1 LLRSKLMPKSGSVDP
16 DLMRLSLGRPVLMH
30 EAAWRGGISGPDGM
44 RSSYHR
50 EACHPPTRG
59 GLAPHRGSKTAAAIA
74 GLAAI
79 VLALCARSAAAS
91 PTLVI
96 TGAGF
101 GHGVGMSQEGALGYA
116 QHGYGYAAILAH
128 YYTGT
133 SLGTVPASTTVR
145 MLING
150 KVRRLPLETYVQ
162 GVVGAEMPASWPLAA
177 LEAQAVASRT
187 YAITDH
193 AGGTRF
199 DVFADT
205 RSQLYLGRKAQTA
218 QTEAAVAA
226 TAGQVVTYAGKPA
239 ITYFFASS
247 GGLTESVQ
255 NGFPGATPE
264 PWLQGVTDPFD
275 QGPQHT
281 WSVSMSFAAVA
292 ARLRGLVK
300 GAFRGIEVLRRGY
313 SPRIVSAYVL
323 GSAGRAPISG
333 PELESRLGLYD
344 SWAYFSV
351 RTAHG
356 VQPEPDLSGYS
367 PPAPLSGSAPPASA
381 PTPSNTSTTATGAS
395 IAPSSSDSQE
405 VGVQGGAGG
414 PAGPVGGTQAG

>member
-1 LLRSKLMPKSGSVDP
+1 MREASPRGWVSV
-16 DLMRLSLGRPVLMH
+16 
-30 EAAWRGGISGPDGM
+30 RGGM

-50 EACHPPTRG
+50 PAGHRTTRG
-59 GLAPHRGSKTAAAIA
+59 RRAPHRGSKITTALA

-79 VLALCARSAAAS
+79 ALALSADSAAAS

-133 SLGTVPASTTVR
+133 ALGTVPASTTVR
-145 MLING
+145 MLIDG
-150 KVRRLPLETYVQ
+150 KVRKLPLETYVQ

-226 TAGQVVTYAGKPA
+226 TAGQVVTFAGKPA

-264 PWLQGVTDPFD
+264 PWLQGVADPFD

-281 WSVSMSFAAVA
+281 WSVSMSFAAA
-292 ARLRGLVK
+292 AVRLRGLVK
-300 GAFRGIEVLRRGY
+300 GSFRGIEVLRRGY

-323 GSAGRAPISG
+323 GSVGRTPVSG

-344 SWAYFSV
+344 SWAYFGV
-351 RTAHG
+351 RTARG
-356 VQPEPDLSGYS
+356 VQLEPDLSGYS
-367 PPAPLSGSAPPASA
+367 APPPLSGATPAAPPAIA
-381 PTPSNTSTTATGAS
+381 PAATGASTTAAGAS
-395 IAPSSSDSQE
+395 IAPSSTDSQE

>member
-1 LLRSKLMPKSGSVDP
+1 MPTPCSADP
-16 DLMRLSLGRPVLMH
+16 DLMRLFLPRAMLVR
-30 EAAWRGGISGPDGM
+30 AADARGGLWGRDGM

-50 EACHPPTRG
+50 PAGPPTA
-59 GLAPHRGSKTAAAIA
+59 LAAWGTTRRART
-74 GLAAI
+74 AAI
-79 VLALCARSAAAS
+79 VAASAALVLARCASAAAAS

-96 TGAGF
+96 AGAGF

-133 SLGTVPASTTVR
+133 ALGSVPASTTVR
-145 MLING
+145 MLIDG
-150 KVRRLPLETYVQ
+150 KVRKLPLETYVE

-193 AGGTRF
+193 AGGARF

-205 RSQLYLGRKAQTA
+205 RSQLYLGHKAQTA

-247 GGLTESVQ
+247 GGMTESVQ
-255 NGFPGATPE
+255 NGFPGAAPE
-264 PWLQGVTDPFD
+264 PWLQGVADPFD

-281 WSVSMSFAAVA
+281 WSVSMSFAAA
-292 ARLRGLVK
+292 AAKLRGLVR
-300 GAFRGIEVLRRGY
+300 GSFRGIEVLRRGY
-313 SPRIVSAYVL
+313 SPRIVAADVL
-323 GSAGRAPISG
+323 GSAGRTAVSG
-333 PELESRLGLYD
+333 PELEERLGLYA

-351 RTAHG
+351 RTARG

-367 PPAPLSGSAPPASA
+367 AAAPVSGSTPAAPSAS
-381 PTPSNTSTTATGAS
+381 STTATGGSAT
-395 IAPSSSDSQE
+395 APGAPTATSSMDSQE
-405 VGVQGGAGG
+405 VGVLGGAGG

>member
-1 LLRSKLMPKSGSVDP
+1 
-16 DLMRLSLGRPVLMH
+16 MRGVC
-30 EAAWRGGISGPDGM
+30 ARGPISALTDMSP
-44 RSSYHR
+44 SYHR
-50 EACHPPTRG
+50 SIRHPA
-59 GLAPHRGSKTAAAIA
+59 APAARCAPRSPRAATAVA
-74 GLAAI
+74 GLAA
-79 VLALCARSAAAS
+79 VALALCASRAAAS

-133 SLGTVPASTTVR
+133 ALGSVPANTTVR
-145 MLING
+145 MLIGG
-150 KVRRLPLETYVQ
+150 KVRKLALETYVE
-162 GVVGAEMPASWPLAA
+162 GVVGAEMPANWPLAA

-226 TAGQVVTYAGKPA
+226 TAGQVVTYAGQPA

-247 GGLTESVQ
+247 GGMTESVQ
-255 NGFPGATPE
+255 NGFPGAAPE
-264 PWLQGVTDPFD
+264 PWLQGVADPFD

-281 WSVSMSFAAVA
+281 WSVSMSFAAAA
-292 ARLRGLVK
+292 ARLRGLVR
-300 GAFRGIEVLRRGY
+300 GSFRGIEVLHRGY

-323 GSAGRAPISG
+323 GSAGRTPISG

-356 VQPEPDLSGYS
+356 VQAEPDLSGYAAPAPVSGSTPAPPTASTPTSASASS
-367 PPAPLSGSAPPASA
+367 PPSA
-381 PTPSNTSTTATGAS
+381 T
-395 IAPSSSDSQE
+395 DSQE

>member
-1 LLRSKLMPKSGSVDP
+1 MPEPCTVDP
-16 DLMRLSLGRPVLMH
+16 DLMRLSLGKPASVRK
-30 EAAWRGGISGPDGM
+30 AGSRGWVATPDGM

-50 EACHPPTRG
+50 PAGRRTKRPELSAR
-59 GLAPHRGSKTAAAIA
+59 RGSRTTVATA
-74 GLAAI
+74 GFAAI
-79 VLALCARSAAAS
+79 VLALCATTAAAS

-116 QHGYGYAAILAH
+116 QHGYSYAAILAR

-133 SLGTVPASTTVR
+133 SLGTVPASTPVR
-145 MLING
+145 MLIDG
-150 KVRRLPLETYVQ
+150 KVRKLPLETYVQ

-247 GGLTESVQ
+247 GGMTESVQ
-255 NGFPGATPE
+255 NGFPGAAPE
-264 PWLQGVTDPFD
+264 PWLQGVADPFD
-275 QGPQHT
+275 QGPQHA
-281 WSVSMSFAAVA
+281 WSVSMSFAAAA
-292 ARLRGLVK
+292 ARLRGLVQ
-300 GAFRGIEVLRRGY
+300 GSFRGIEVLRRGY

-323 GSAGRAPISG
+323 GSAGRTSVSG

-351 RTAHG
+351 RTARG
-356 VQPEPDLSGYS
+356 TQPQPDLSGYAAPAPAS
-367 PPAPLSGSAPPASA
+367 GATTTPPAASA
-381 PTPSNTSTTATGAS
+381 PAAS
-395 IAPSSSDSQE
+395 GTIPSSSTDSQE

-414 PAGPVGGTQAG
+414 PPGPVGGTQAG